1 MSSYALFLYLCVMK
15 KTKPMKKTIL
25 IIVLAMVCATMPTMA
40 QAQIYAKLNALYA
53 VAGVINPQLEFVVG
67 PHSSVSID
75 PTFSPHKTIKWG
87 KRNDIHA
94 MFGILQT
101 EYRFYIKPEAKGF
114 YVSAN
119 AGMQAFDLTRPY
131 IFQNKTLI
139 SFEQGFGRGFGVMV
153 GIGIGYSHHFKERWV
168 VDAFFAFDRMWSWY
182 NDYRANGE
190 INLFPRH
197 QKEPKFPDPFN
208 GSAEWLP
215 SKIGVSIGYK
225 IFDPSANRKSAKQRR
240 VEKLLNE

>member
-1 MSSYALFLYLCVMK
+1 MKKKIFYALFTLA
-15 KTKPMKKTIL
+15 I
-25 IIVLAMVCATMPTMA
+25 LAMPMA
-40 QAQIYAKLNALYA
+40 AKGQIYAKLNALYA
-53 VAGVINPQLEFVVG
+53 VGGVINPQLEFVVG

-75 PTFSPHKTIKWG
+75 PMFSPHKSLKLG
-87 KRNDIHA
+87 KYENVHA
-94 MFGILQT
+94 LFGILQA
-101 EYRFYIKPEAKGF
+101 EYRFYIKREAKGF

-119 AGMQAFDLTRPY
+119 AGMQAFDMTRPY
-131 IFQNKTLI
+131 LFNNGKLI
-139 SFEQGFGRGFGVMV
+139 TFEQGFGRGFGMMA

-182 NDYRANGE
+182 NDYNADGA

-197 QKEPKFPDPFN
+197 QREPKYPDPFN

-225 IFDPSANRKSAKQRR
+225 IFDPSLKGKSAKQRKI
-240 VEKLLNE
+240 EKLLKEEN

>member
-1 MSSYALFLYLCVMK
+1 MKNRVLGFLLLVSALFVPK
-15 KTKPMKKTIL
+15 I
-25 IIVLAMVCATMPTMA
+25 AH
-40 QAQIYAKLNALYA
+40 AQIYAKLNALYA
-53 VAGVINPQLEFVVG
+53 VVGVINPQLEFVVG

-75 PTFSPHKTIKWG
+75 PMFSPYRTIRWG
-87 KRNDIHA
+87 DRNDIHA
-94 MFGILQT
+94 QFGILQT
-101 EYRFYIKPEAKGF
+101 EYRYYIKPEARGF

-119 AGMQAFDLTRPY
+119 AGMQAFDLSRPY
-131 IFQNKTLI
+131 LFQNGKLVT
-139 SFEQGFGRGFGVMV
+139 FEHGFGRGFGLMV
-153 GIGIGYSHHFKERWV
+153 GIGIGYSHTFKERWV

-182 NDYRANGE
+182 NDYLANGE

-225 IFDPSANRKSAKQRR
+225 IFDPTAKRKPCKQRR
-240 VEKLLNE
+240 VERLLNK

>member
-1 MSSYALFLYLCVMK
+1 MKNRVLGLLLLVSALFVPK
-15 KTKPMKKTIL
+15 
-25 IIVLAMVCATMPTMA
+25 MA
-40 QAQIYAKLNALYA
+40 HAQIYAKLNALYA
-53 VAGVINPQLEFVVG
+53 VVGVINPQLEFVVG

-75 PTFSPHKTIKWG
+75 PMFSPYRTIRWG
-87 KRNDIHA
+87 DRNDIHA
-94 MFGILQT
+94 QFGILQT
-101 EYRFYIKPEAKGF
+101 EYRYYIKPEARGF

-119 AGMQAFDLTRPY
+119 AGMQAFDLSRPY
-131 IFQNKTLI
+131 LFQNGKLVT
-139 SFEQGFGRGFGVMV
+139 FEHGFGRGFGLMV
-153 GIGIGYSHHFKERWV
+153 GIGIGYSHTFKERWV

-182 NDYRANGE
+182 NDYLANGE

-225 IFDPSANRKSAKQRR
+225 IFDPTAKRKSCKQRR
-240 VEKLLNE
+240 VERLLNR

>member
-1 MSSYALFLYLCVMK
+1 MNK
-15 KTKPMKKTIL
+15 KILLAVIVAVAMAMPMGAKG
-25 IIVLAMVCATMPTMA
+25 
-40 QAQIYAKLNALYA
+40 QIYAKLNALYA
-53 VAGVINPQLEFVVG
+53 VAGVVNPQLEFVVG

-75 PTFSPHKTIKWG
+75 PMFSPYKTIRWG
-87 KRNDIHA
+87 ERNDIHA
-94 MFGILQT
+94 LFGILQA
-101 EYRFYIKPEAKGF
+101 EYRYYINREAKGF

-131 IFQNKTLI
+131 FFQGDKII
-139 SFEQGFGRGFGVMV
+139 SFEQGFGRGFGVMT

-182 NDYRANGE
+182 NDYNADGS

-197 QKEPKFPDPFN
+197 QHEPKFPDPFN

-225 IFDPSANRKSAKQRR
+225 IFDPSLKCKSCQQRR
-240 VEKLLNE
+240 VERLLAN

>member
-1 MSSYALFLYLCVMK
+1 
-15 KTKPMKKTIL
+15 MKKTIFAL
-25 IIVLAMVCATMPTMA
+25 LLAVAAMAMPRVA

-53 VAGVINPQLEFVVG
+53 VAGVVNPQLEFVVG

-75 PTFSPHKTIKWG
+75 PMISPYKTIKWG
-87 KRNDIHA
+87 DRDDIHA
-94 MFGILQT
+94 LFGILQT
-101 EYRFYIKPEAKGF
+101 EYRFYIKREAQGF

-119 AGMQAFDLTRPY
+119 AGMQAFDLTRP
-131 IFQNKTLI
+131 FLFSGGKLV
-139 SFEQGFGRGFGVMV
+139 SFEQGFGRGFGMMA

-182 NDYRANGE
+182 NDYLADGQ
-190 INLFPRH
+190 INMFPRH

-225 IFDPSANRKSAKQRR
+225 IFDPAAPRKTCRQRKI
-240 VEKLLNE
+240 EKMLNN

>member
-1 MSSYALFLYLCVMK
+1 MK
-15 KTKPMKKTIL
+15 NRVFRV
-25 IIVLAMVCATMPTMA
+25 IIAVAMVALPMVSK
-40 QAQIYAKLNALYA
+40 AQIYAKLNALYA
-53 VAGVINPQLEFVVG
+53 VVGVINPQLEFVVG
-67 PHSSVSID
+67 PHSSISID

-87 KRNDIHA
+87 NRNDIHA
-94 MFGILQT
+94 QFGILQT
-101 EYRFYIKPEAKGF
+101 EYRFYIKSEARGF

-131 IFQNKTLI
+131 LFQNKKLV

-153 GIGIGYSHHFKERWV
+153 GIGIGYSHTFKERWV

-182 NDYRANGE
+182 NDYAANGE

-225 IFDPSANRKSAKQRR
+225 IFDPSAKRKSCKQRR
-240 VEKLLNE
+240 VEKMLNK

>member
-1 MSSYALFLYLCVMK
+1 MK
-15 KTKPMKKTIL
+15 NRVFRV
-25 IIVLAMVCATMPTMA
+25 IIAVAMVALPMVSK
-40 QAQIYAKLNALYA
+40 AQIYAKLNALYA
-53 VAGVINPQLEFVVG
+53 VVGVINPQLEFVVG
-67 PHSSVSID
+67 PHSSISID

-87 KRNDIHA
+87 NRNDIHA
-94 MFGILQT
+94 QFGILQT
-101 EYRFYIKPEAKGF
+101 EYRFYIKSEARGF

-131 IFQNKTLI
+131 IFQNKKLV

-153 GIGIGYSHHFKERWV
+153 GIGIGYSHTFKERWV

-182 NDYRANGE
+182 NDYTANGE

-225 IFDPSANRKSAKQRR
+225 IFDPSAKRKSCKQRR
-240 VEKLLNE
+240 VEKMLNK

>member
-1 MSSYALFLYLCVMK
+1 
-15 KTKPMKKTIL
+15 MKKTIIFGL
-25 IIVLAMVCATMPTMA
+25 LALAIVALPCTAKG
-40 QAQIYAKLNALYA
+40 QIYAKLNALYA
-53 VAGVINPQLEFVVG
+53 VGGVINPQLEFVVG

-75 PTFSPHKTIKWG
+75 PMFSPYKSISIG
-87 KRNDIHA
+87 KYKDIHA
-94 MFGILQT
+94 LFGILQA
-101 EYRFYIKPEAKGF
+101 EYRFYINREAKGF

-119 AGMQAFDLTRPY
+119 AGMQAFDMTRPY
-131 IFQNKTLI
+131 LFNNGKILT
-139 SFEQGFGRGFGVMV
+139 FEKGFGRGFGMMA

-182 NDYRANGE
+182 NDYNADGS

-197 QKEPKFPDPFN
+197 QREPKFPDPFN

-225 IFDPSANRKSAKQRR
+225 IFDPSLPRKSAKQRKI
-240 VEKLLNE
+240 EKMLAE

>member
-1 MSSYALFLYLCVMK
+1 
-15 KTKPMKKTIL
+15 MKKTIIFGL
-25 IIVLAMVCATMPTMA
+25 LALAIVALPCTAKG
-40 QAQIYAKLNALYA
+40 QIYAKLNALYA
-53 VAGVINPQLEFVVG
+53 VGGVINPQLEFVVG

-75 PTFSPHKTIKWG
+75 PMFSPYKSISIG
-87 KRNDIHA
+87 KYKDIHA
-94 MFGILQT
+94 LFGILQA
-101 EYRFYIKPEAKGF
+101 EYRFYINREAKGF

-119 AGMQAFDLTRPY
+119 AGMQAFDMTRPY
-131 IFQNKTLI
+131 LFNNGKILT
-139 SFEQGFGRGFGVMV
+139 FEKGFGRGFGMMA

-182 NDYRANGE
+182 NDYNADGA

-197 QKEPKFPDPFN
+197 QREPKYPDPFN

-225 IFDPSANRKSAKQRR
+225 IFDPSLKGKSAKQRKI
-240 VEKLLNE
+240 EKILEN